1 MAIHQVDRTKTKYL
15 VGVLEEL
22 NRRTSD
28 EFGNPQ
34 YEAVIRLEDGT
45 EWKGITARSA
55 GFAGFAYGI
64 GNCFGKRVQI
74 SDRGVKTISGCSRII

>member
-1 MAIHQVDRTKTKYL
+1 MAIHQMDRTKTKYL

-34 YEAVIRLEDGT
+34 YEAVFRLDDGT
-45 EWKGITARSA
+45 EWKGVTARS
-55 GFAGFAYGI
+55 AGFAYGI
-64 GNCFGKRVQI
+64 GNCLGKRVQI
-74 SDRGVKTISGCSRII
+74 SYRCVKTISGCSRIL